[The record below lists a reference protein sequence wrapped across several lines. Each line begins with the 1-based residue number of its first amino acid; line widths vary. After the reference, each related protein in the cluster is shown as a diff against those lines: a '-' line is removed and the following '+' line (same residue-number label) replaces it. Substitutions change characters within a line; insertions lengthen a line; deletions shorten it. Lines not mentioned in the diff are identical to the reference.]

1 VCGDNN
7 CSGGGWAKTVGFFRF
22 PTGLPLSDP
31 AIYFIRGDEMDEV
44 LDTPADPV
52 PLDMLTKV
60 YIKMRDKRAQMK
72 REFEA
77 KDAEIEQQMDQI
89 ELEMLDVCKKNAA
102 NSIRTEHG
110 TIIRQ
115 VRSRYWTNDWDSMY
129 RFIKDNDAYGL
140 LEKRL
145 HQTHMKEFLVEN
157 PDKLPMG
164 LNVESEYTI
173 TVRRS
178 S

>member
-1 VCGDNN
+1 
-7 CSGGGWAKTVGFFRF
+7 
-22 PTGLPLSDP
+22 
-31 AIYFIRGDEMDEV
+31 MDEV
-44 LDTPADPV
+44 LEATHEEAMPSI
-52 PLDMLTKV
+52 PLDHLTKI
-60 YIKMRDKRAQMK
+60 YIKMRDSRNAAK

-77 KDAEIEQQMDQI
+77 QDKEIEEQMKLIEQQM
-89 ELEMLDVCKKNAA
+89 LEVCKQNNA

-110 TIIRQ
+110 TVIRQ
-115 VRSRYWTNDWDSMY
+115 IKSRYWTNDWDSMY
-129 RFIKDNDAYGL
+129 QFIKDNDAYGL

-145 HQTHMKEFLVEN
+145 HQTHMKEFISEN

-164 LNVESEYTI
+164 LNVENEYTI